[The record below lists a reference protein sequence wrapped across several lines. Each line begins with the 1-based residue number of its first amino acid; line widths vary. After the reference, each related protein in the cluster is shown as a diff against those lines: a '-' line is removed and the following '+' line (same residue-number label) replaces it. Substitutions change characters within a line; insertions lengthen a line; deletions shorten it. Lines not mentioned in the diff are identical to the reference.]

1 MTLTILGSNSEGN
14 GYILHNDTEALVLEC
29 GMRFSQVQKAL
40 NFNTSKLVAALITH
54 EHGDHSKYISE
65 FEKRGIAIHAS
76 AGTFE
81 MLNRNSKN
89 ILQHGVSKKI
99 GNFTIIPF
107 NVKHDVKEPI
117 GFFIHHA
124 EMGNVVF
131 ATDTYYLPFT
141 FENVNH
147 WMIECNYRK
156 DILDKN
162 CPAGSFKKVL
172 RDRTLESHM
181 SYHTCLTALKAN
193 DLSQTIN
200 IVLIHL
206 SDGNSNAREFK
217 EGIQLETGKSVTI
230 AGKGVEVNFNKMP
243 F

>member
-1 MTLTILGSNSEGN
+1 MRLQVLGSSSAGNCYIISNENEGL
-14 GYILHNDTEALVLEC
+14 ILEMGIKLSDVK
-29 GMRFSQVQKAL
+29 KAL
-40 NFNTSKLVAALITH
+40 NFNVSKINAVLASH
-54 EHGDHSKYISE
+54 CHSDHFKFVRE
-65 FEKRGIAIHAS
+65 FQSSGFQVFAS
-76 AGTFE
+76 ADTWEKSG
-81 MLNRNSKN
+81 LKSKN
-89 ILQHGVSKKI
+89 TLEHGVSKKI
-99 GNFTIIPF
+99 GNFTILPF
-107 NVKHDVKEPI
+107 NVKHDVPCL
-117 GFFIHHA
+117 GFFIHHS

-162 CPAGSFKKVL
+162 CPAGSFKKIL

-181 SYHTCLTALKAN
+181 SYHTCLAALKAN
-193 DLSQTIN
+193 DLSQTNN

-206 SDGNSNAREFK
+206 SDGNSNAKEFK
-217 EGIQLETGKSVTI
+217 EGIQIETGKNVTI
-230 AGKGVEVNFNKMP
+230 ADKGVEVNFNKMP